1 MMMLLPSTALVAI
14 LLAPALQGEQ
24 ATPRTP
30 PSGAPPAGIPT
41 PAGAQSATQ
50 ARTPPELQIIPRPMG
65 FGAIMEF
72 IGPSIPDET
81 RRGELEQRL
90 RALWNGYITGYE
102 EPAKNE
108 FLDVRTAMNELAT
121 KNPPSPDALRARYAK
136 ALVAADRIDTVFFND
151 IDEALPPESDGAL
164 AALKRARVRN
174 LSALGLAGHLSL
186 SVPLRWREPMGWLNT
201 TEARIAPEVV
211 TRFDIATT
219 EVLRGLTPAR
229 RRFEFDIIVTAQS
242 QQQFVKALP
251 VKGPDFVTASRE
263 AVRAMI
269 AVVDGLAQALPPED
283 VARVHIARIEDL
295 YLDTPRPERPCG
307 SETFPADE
315 SLREAW
321 FAERAKL
328 AIADAEILRRYEE
341 QALATLAA
349 TPLWDR
355 DAYDGRVFLAKGF
368 KDERTKL
375 HDDARARLELLS
387 GR

>member
-1 MMMLLPSTALVAI
+1 
-14 LLAPALQGEQ
+14 
-24 ATPRTP
+24 
-30 PSGAPPAGIPT
+30 
-41 PAGAQSATQ
+41 
-50 ARTPPELQIIPRPMG
+50 
-65 FGAIMEF
+65 
-72 IGPSIPDET
+72 
-81 RRGELEQRL
+81 
-90 RALWNGYITGYE
+90 
-102 EPAKNE
+102 
-108 FLDVRTAMNELAT
+108 
-121 KNPPSPDALRARYAK
+121 
-136 ALVAADRIDTVFFND
+136 
-151 IDEALPPESDGAL
+151 
-164 AALKRARVRN
+164 
-174 LSALGLAGHLSL
+174 
-186 SVPLRWREPMGWLNT
+186 
-201 TEARIAPEVV
+201 
-211 TRFDIATT
+211 
-219 EVLRGLTPAR
+219 VLRGLTPAR
-229 RRFEFDIIVTAQS
+229 RRFEFEIIVTAQS

-368 KDERTKL
+368 KDARTQL
-375 HDDARARLELLS
+375 HDDARTRLELLS